1 MVLQMRKWHTVVAL
15 VVGECVQLVGCGV
28 ELERMVVQKV
38 LLLVC
43 YVVADS
49 STGQA
54 KQLLASRA
62 AWSWPR
68 MYKQINMSI
77 NQCGRCSKVKTP
89 KS

>member
-1 MVLQMRKWHTVVAL
+1 MVVQMRKWHTVVAL

-68 MYKQINMSI
+68 TYKQINMSI

>member
-38 LLLVC
+38 LLLLC
-43 YVVADS
+43 YVVAHS

-68 MYKQINMSI
+68 
-77 NQCGRCSKVKTP
+77 CTSKSTCQSTNVVVAP
-89 KS
+89 K